1 MTEIAEALL
10 DGKEKDELCD
20 KIEKIPLSA
29 CTATRRSEILAQ
41 DSLSQLEEAICKA
54 PCVGLAVDES
64 TDVSD
69 NAQLLVY
76 IRFLNREK
84 NQFCEDLLGVTPLQT
99 TTKGEDIY
107 LAIKE
112 MLAKRG
118 IEPKQVISITTD
130 GAPAMIGREKGA
142 VARLKE
148 DNADL
153 ISYRCIIHQAVL
165 CSTLSDEYAEVMKT
179 MMKIINFL
187 RASSSCQHCMLRE
200 FLKEVDTNS
209 DDLLLHNNVR
219 WLSKGRVLERFWSIR
234 HEVTAFLE
242 QLESQK
248 AANFSVFLN
257 DEKNMGIVAF
267 LADIMSHLNGLNLQ
281 LQGKNNSICDL
292 MTAVRSFQ
300 RKLQVYKEDLQGDYT
315 HFPKV
320 KEQVQGHRDVSS
332 FVDFVDKLIEN
343 FSKRF
348 DGFSIGEELTLF
360 IQNPFLITD
369 VRAFTNDVTHHFKW
383 ANTGPL
389 QMQIIDLQ
397 ADVALKEQFAR
408 TESTTFWL
416 QMVSETAFPDLKKVA
431 LFILTMF
438 GSTYSCEAAFSTM
451 NIIKTKYRSKLTN
464 EHLHMCMRMALTSF
478 KPRFKML
485 AEQAKAQFSH

>member
-1 MTEIAEALL
+1 MIAKGAFTDLPFCSDLNTSTLL
-10 DGKEKDELCD
+10 K
-20 KIEKIPLSA
+20 
-29 CTATRRSEILAQ
+29 Q
-41 DSLSQLEEAICKA
+41 QLTK
-54 PCVGLAVDES
+54 
-64 TDVSD
+64 
-69 NAQLLVY
+69 
-76 IRFLNREK
+76 
-84 NQFCEDLLGVTPLQT
+84 T

-112 MLAKRG
+112 MLSKRG

-142 VARLKE
+142 VARLSF
-148 DNADL
+148 AP
-153 ISYRCIIHQAVL
+153 H
-165 CSTLSDEYAEVMKT
+165 LSDEYAEVMKT

-187 RASSSCQHCMLRE
+187 RASSSCQHRMLRE
-200 FLKEVDTNS
+200 FLKEVDANS
-209 DDLLLHNNVR
+209 DDLLLHNNVG

-234 HEVTAFLE
+234 REVTAFLE

-248 AANFSVFLN
+248 AANVSVFLN

-281 LQGKNNSICDL
+281 LQGKNNFICDL
-292 MTAVRSFQ
+292 MTAVRSIQ
-300 RKLQVYKEDLQGDYT
+300 RKLQVFKEDLQGDYT

-348 DGFSIGEELTLF
+348 DSFSIGEELTLF

-383 ANTGPL
+383 ANTGP
-389 QMQIIDLQ
+389 QMIDLQ

-408 TESTTFWL
+408 TESTTFL
-416 QMVSETAFPDLKKVA
+416 APDG
-431 LFILTMF
+431 F
-438 GSTYSCEAAFSTM
+438 
-451 NIIKTKYRSKLTN
+451 
-464 EHLHMCMRMALTSF
+464 
-478 KPRFKML
+478 
-485 AEQAKAQFSH
+485 